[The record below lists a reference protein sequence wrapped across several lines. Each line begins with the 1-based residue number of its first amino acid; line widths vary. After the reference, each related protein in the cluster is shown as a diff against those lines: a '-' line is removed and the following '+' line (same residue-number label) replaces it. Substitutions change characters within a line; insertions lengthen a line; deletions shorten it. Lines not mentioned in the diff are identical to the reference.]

1 MTKIIKHQW
10 AEVIQ
15 NVLGWISFVAWS
27 ASFYPQSFDNYNAKS
42 VAGFSLEFAMLN
54 PVGFYFY
61 TVYNI
66 QGSVDE
72 SIGLT
77 GTIYA
82 NDLVFAVHAFML
94 SSVQLTQIFMY
105 DRGKQDKVNR
115 WIVALLIFEFV
126 TVTTIFI
133 IEVVDPSLINQ
144 NWATIRMCGYCKA
157 LITLVKYMPQV
168 FLNWQR
174 KSTVGWSLA
183 NVLLDF
189 TGGFF
194 SFCQQGLDNW
204 NQNKKFVDFGGSDGF
219 NIVKFLLSVIA
230 MIFDIIFMF
239 QHYVLYRDK
248 WVHLKKLKKAADREK
263 KMNDYN
269 KLTTD

>member
-1 MTKIIKHQW
+1 MT
-10 AEVIQ
+10 
-15 NVLGWISFVAWS
+15 
-27 ASFYPQSFDNYNAKS
+27 KS

-94 SSVQLTQIFMY
+94 SAVQFTQIFLY
-105 DRGKQDKVNR
+105 DRGKQDKMNTF
-115 WIVALLIFEFV
+115 ILALLVVQFL
-126 TVTTIFI
+126 TVTTIFV
-133 IEVVDPSLINQ
+133 IEVVDPGLINQ
-144 NWATIRMCGYCKA
+144 NFATIRMCGYCKA

-168 FLNWQR
+168 YLNWKR
-174 KSTVGWSLA
+174 KSTVGWSLT

-189 TGGFF
+189 MGGSF
-194 SFCQQGLDNW
+194 SFAQQGLDNW
-204 NQNKKFVDFGGSDGF
+204 NQSKKFVDFSGGEGF

-230 MIFDIIFMF
+230 MIFDLIFMF

-248 WVHLKKLKKAADREK
+248 WVNLKRIKKAQQRQKKLQDYDRMTAD
-263 KMNDYN
+263 
-269 KLTTD
+269 